1 MNIYEELENKF
12 KIVYPDNPNATY
24 VSILNYSDDLLK
36 PFQRWFRYKEG
47 YSIELVY
54 KILEENNLTS
64 GLVLDPFSGSGTTS
78 LACNNRGIDS
88 IGFEVNP
95 FTFFLSS
102 LKLNE
107 FAATEIYEFEE
118 NINRVLFI
126 NKTKCVELPKRDMMK
141 NVFSEKMENEFLSI
155 KYNIVYLKLSEKV
168 KNLFLLGWLSLIE
181 VFSNYKK
188 SGNGLKKRNVKL
200 KYEDK
205 YCFIDELNK
214 LYNNILS
221 DIKISKRN
229 SNISLIKDTCLKL
242 DNYIDKNSL
251 DGVIFS
257 PPYANCFD
265 YTEIYKLELW
275 FGDFVSNIND
285 LKELRNLSLRSHL
298 NSNLIDNEIIKSSYL
313 ENLLDKL
320 SEKKLW
326 DKRIPTMLRLYFND
340 LFTLLNKL
348 NYAMKKN
355 AFCNIIVSNSAYGG
369 IVIPTDLLIANYAND
384 IGFDVKKI
392 EIDRYIITSSQQYKE
407 TLNYKN
413 YLRESVICLIKK

>member
-1 MNIYEELENKF
+1 M
-12 KIVYPDNPNATY
+12 
-24 VSILNYSDDLLK
+24 
-36 PFQRWFRYKEG
+36 
-47 YSIELVY
+47 
-54 KILEENNLTS
+54 
-64 GLVLDPFSGSGTTS
+64 
-78 LACNNRGIDS
+78 
-88 IGFEVNP
+88 
-95 FTFFLSS
+95 
-102 LKLNE
+102 
-107 FAATEIYEFEE
+107 
-118 NINRVLFI
+118 
-126 NKTKCVELPKRDMMK
+126 
-141 NVFSEKMENEFLSI
+141 
-155 KYNIVYLKLSEKV
+155 
-168 KNLFLLGWLSLIE
+168 
-181 VFSNYKK
+181 
-188 SGNGLKKRNVKL
+188 
-200 KYEDK
+200 
-205 YCFIDELNK
+205 
-214 LYNNILS
+214 
-221 DIKISKRN
+221 
-229 SNISLIKDTCLKL
+229 
-242 DNYIDKNSL
+242 
-251 DGVIFS
+251 
-257 PPYANCFD
+257 
-265 YTEIYKLELW
+265 ELW

-348 NYAMKKN
+348 NYAMKRN

>member
-1 MNIYEELENKF
+1 MCRIAKKRYDEKCF
-12 KIVYPDNPNATY
+12 
-24 VSILNYSDDLLK
+24 
-36 PFQRWFRYKEG
+36 FR
-47 YSIELVY
+47 
-54 KILEENNLTS
+54 
-64 GLVLDPFSGSGTTS
+64 
-78 LACNNRGIDS
+78 
-88 IGFEVNP
+88 
-95 FTFFLSS
+95 
-102 LKLNE
+102 
-107 FAATEIYEFEE
+107 
-118 NINRVLFI
+118 
-126 NKTKCVELPKRDMMK
+126 
-141 NVFSEKMENEFLSI
+141 NEFLSI

-188 SGNGLKKRNVKL
+188 SGNGLKKKNVKL

-221 DIKISKRN
+221 DIKISKKN

-298 NSNLIDNEIIKSSYL
+298 NSNLIENEIIKSSYL

-340 LFTLLNKL
+340 LFILLNKL